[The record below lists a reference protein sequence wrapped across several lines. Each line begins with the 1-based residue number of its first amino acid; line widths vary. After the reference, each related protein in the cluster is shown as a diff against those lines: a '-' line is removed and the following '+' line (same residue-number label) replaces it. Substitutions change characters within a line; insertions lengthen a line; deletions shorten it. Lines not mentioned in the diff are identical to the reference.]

1 MVAAA
6 AVVVLGE
13 AAGFVE
19 VARVVGAEAAGV
31 EVEAC
36 WAALVVTAEVAAAV
50 VETAGLV
57 APAPL
62 PTVAAPVLV
71 TAEEVCAT
79 DADAPAIKVGP
90 GIVYEIPVV

>member
-36 WAALVVTAEVAAAV
+36 WAALVVTAE
-50 VETAGLV
+50 
-57 APAPL
+57 
-62 PTVAAPVLV
+62 
-71 TAEEVCAT
+71 EVCAT